1 MRQLLP
7 TTGIKRSKIK
17 QTGRNAGFGCWLPA
31 PNPWYCFSFPGKWGV
46 CSVHSVSLRKDI
58 LDFPL
63 GWNKCHRP
71 PFTKVP
77 GVPWL
82 PHSRRGTSQP
92 VQAAITKYNRPSS
105 LWTGEMYF
113 PQLWSQGS
121 PRSWHHQI
129 LCLERAH
136 LLDLHS
142 VFSMCP
148 QWWKGWRSSLGL
160 FCRGTNCIHD
170 GSTLMT

>member
-1 MRQLLP
+1 MPDGPQTVQGFSLVYLTFNNPMRQLLP

-77 GVPWL
+77 GVP
-82 PHSRRGTSQP
+82 
-92 VQAAITKYNRPSS
+92 
-105 LWTGEMYF
+105 
-113 PQLWSQGS
+113 
-121 PRSWHHQI
+121 
-129 LCLERAH
+129 
-136 LLDLHS
+136 
-142 VFSMCP
+142 
-148 QWWKGWRSSLGL
+148 
-160 FCRGTNCIHD
+160 
-170 GSTLMT
+170 